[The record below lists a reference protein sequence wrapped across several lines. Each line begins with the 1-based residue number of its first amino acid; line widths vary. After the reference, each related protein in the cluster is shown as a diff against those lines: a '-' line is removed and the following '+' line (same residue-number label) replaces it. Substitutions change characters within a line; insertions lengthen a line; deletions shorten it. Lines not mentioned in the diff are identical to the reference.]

1 MNEGFTIKTDKHG
14 NFPLEYQGPQFEKNW
29 VGRNKNKTK
38 KVIPQEEI
46 LQVIKGYHEPV
57 KSKDVKK

>member
-14 NFPLEYQGPQFEKNW
+14 NFPLEYKGPQFEKNW

-38 KVIPQEEI
+38 KVIP
-46 LQVIKGYHEPV
+46 
-57 KSKDVKK
+57 